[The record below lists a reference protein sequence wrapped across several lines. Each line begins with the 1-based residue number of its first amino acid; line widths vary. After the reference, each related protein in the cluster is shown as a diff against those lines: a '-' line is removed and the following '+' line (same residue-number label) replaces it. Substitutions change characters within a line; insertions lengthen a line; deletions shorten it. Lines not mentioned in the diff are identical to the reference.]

1 MGIEVTLS
9 GFLSLFFPSD
19 GCGAGFVCL
28 NVSTLEELHS
38 CGHLDHIGG
47 FAAHTHTRAHGH
59 TLLTHT
65 LTGSHVG
72 LAAQQHKAFICQ
84 WSSLTEPPLHYRHS
98 LSHTHAHTHTDTLS
112 LSLSQTHAHTHFE
125 KVPFLFFFSLKPGSN
140 LLFSGN

>member
-47 FAAHTHTRAHGH
+47 FAAHTHTHVR
-59 TLLTHT
+59 TDTH
-65 LTGSHVG
+65 
-72 LAAQQHKAFICQ
+72 C
-84 WSSLTEPPLHYRHS
+84 SLTL
-98 LSHTHAHTHTDTLS
+98 
-112 LSLSQTHAHTHFE
+112 
-125 KVPFLFFFSLKPGSN
+125 
-140 LLFSGN
+140 